1 MINNNNQDAREQIQQ
16 KLTAIKLLVS
26 LILGAIFLSFII
38 LLVSINQQKKAIDEF
53 FEQDLIKIGTAYK
66 YKDVEYIKYKINQS
80 KPDLEDIKDYM
91 MINTLSGKDLKVEPD
106 SLIFKI
112 NKKRCLI
119 IKRKMETVKA
129 DFFINGNKVSNKYE
143 CNENLK
149 GEGKIIFK

>member
-1 MINNNNQDAREQIQQ
+1 MINNNQDAKEQIQQ

-26 LILGAIFLSFII
+26 LILSAIVLSFII

-91 MINTLSGKDLKVEPD
+91 MINTLSGKDLKVEPN

-119 IKRKMETVKA
+119 IKRKMGAVKA
-129 DFFINGNKVSNKYE
+129 DFFINGNKVSNQYE
-143 CNENLK
+143 CNDKLK
-149 GEGKIIFK
+149 GEGKIVFK

>member
-1 MINNNNQDAREQIQQ
+1 MINNNNQDAKEQIQQ

-66 YKDVEYIKYKINQS
+66 YKDVEYIKYKINKS
-80 KPDLEDIKDYM
+80 KPDLEDVKDYM
-91 MINTLSGKDLKVEPD
+91 MINTLSGKDLKVELN
-106 SLIFKI
+106 SLTFKI

-119 IKRKMETVKA
+119 IKRKIEAVKA

-143 CNENLK
+143 CNDKLK
-149 GEGKIIFK
+149 GEGKIVFK

>member
-1 MINNNNQDAREQIQQ
+1 MINNNNQAQEEIQQ

-26 LILGAIFLSFII
+26 LILSAIVLSFII

-80 KPDLEDIKDYM
+80 KPDLEDVKDYM

-106 SLIFKI
+106 SLTFKI

-119 IKRKMETVKA
+119 IKRKIEAVNA

-143 CNENLK
+143 CNEKLT
-149 GEGKIIFK
+149 GVGKIIFK

>member
-1 MINNNNQDAREQIQQ
+1 MINNNQDAKEQIQQ

-26 LILGAIFLSFII
+26 LILSAIVLSFII

-66 YKDVEYIKYKINQS
+66 YKDVGYIKYKINQS
-80 KPDLEDIKDYM
+80 KHDLEDIKDYM

-119 IKRKMETVKA
+119 IKRKMAAVKA
-129 DFFINGNKVSNKYE
+129 DFFINGNKVSNQYE
-143 CNENLK
+143 CNDKLK
-149 GEGKIIFK
+149 GEGKIVFK

>member
-1 MINNNNQDAREQIQQ
+1 MINNNQDAKEQIQQ

-26 LILGAIFLSFII
+26 LILSAIVLSFII

-112 NKKRCLI
+112 NKKLPTI
-119 IKRKMETVKA
+119 PQMEKFKVITA
-129 DFFINGNKVSNKYE
+129 DF
-143 CNENLK
+143 
-149 GEGKIIFK
+149 